1 MSLPN
6 FILKLIETN
15 REQMKQNL
23 ENEVKHQIVDI
34 LEKLSCELST
44 NLCAHVSNIKFFN

>member
-23 ENEVKHQIVDI
+23 KNEMKHQIVDI
-34 LEKLSCELST
+34 LEDVDAIAFDVLMM
-44 NLCAHVSNIKFFN
+44 IMMI